1 MFDYRDILNM
11 MIDTNLIIVIS
22 IYLISLCLYL
32 TNKNNRIKF
41 ISYLYLS
48 DIIIFTLLIINTHLQ
63 TKVNFSIYV
72 IPIYTCL
79 KLIYTVYLKNFI
91 GIKKKYINL
100 LIIIK
105 LIQITTIFFTIDVYY
120 ILNIMLN
127 LLVIKNIQ
135 IEYLTKSYKSLN
147 NKLNKINKN
156 KNDLYHIENQVNK
169 GKLLK
174 EETENKILNLDF
186 KINKAISEVDMP
198 IFILDSKNKIIKSNR
213 ALELE
218 FKKSN
223 IKNIEDINIYFDKRF
238 INSID
243 ALELINNTNDYEES
257 LELYT
262 TDEKV
267 YKFTCIKDHYEK
279 ENVRVCILNDITQT
293 TIIQKKLIES
303 EEKYKKL
310 MDILSDGV
318 IIHDM
323 NSIDYI
329 NEAAFNLFSIDTSKE
344 NLKIEDVKNKIHIK
358 SIENFTKNIKFVDN
372 NKKEKLNTK
381 IKTKNELV
389 LELIT
394 TKININNTSKLLTI
408 VVDIT
413 NIEKAI
419 GELEE
424 NRKSYKMLVQNL
436 PEGIVVIDKKTKNY
450 IYQNRAMIKMLKAAG
465 IDNISKIVN
474 DYMNNERYGIPK
486 KYTIKEKDISSVSL
500 TMIDVKG
507 EEQLVGIIRCLDEE
521 EKIKLALEELDS
533 IKMQYEV
540 KDNFLTTISQNLRN
554 PIKTISTANNLLEN
568 NNSKYQSNHIH
579 NYNELVKRNC
589 YRLERLIN
597 NMNELVEIEKGL
609 YSMEYVNC
617 DIVKFLRDMINTT
630 NKYLEDK
637 GIEIDFRSNINKKI
651 IQVDVDKF
659 ERIILNLLS
668 NAIKFSDKGSPILV
682 SIYSDDKYINISVE
696 DKGMGIP
703 KDKLN
708 FIFTKFAQVDKTLTR
723 NAEGSG
729 VGLSIVKKLTELHG
743 GKINVESKEGQ
754 GSKFTISLLNGNI
767 KSKKNNILNKLN
779 MDNEKMHIEFADIYF

>member
-48 DIIIFTLLIINTHLQ
+48 DIIIFTLLIINTYLH

-105 LIQITTIFFTIDVYY
+105 LIQITTIFFTTDIYY

-450 IYQNRAMIKMLKAAG
+450 IYQNRAMIKMLKAVG

-637 GIEIDFRSNINKKI
+637 GIEIDFKSNINKKI
-651 IQVDVDKF
+651 IQIDVDKF

-696 DKGMGIP
+696 DNGMGIP

>member
-48 DIIIFTLLIINTHLQ
+48 DIIIFTLLIINTHLH

-105 LIQITTIFFTIDVYY
+105 LIQITTIFFTTDIYY

-450 IYQNRAMIKMLKAAG
+450 IYQNRAMIKMLKAVG

-554 PIKTISTANNLLEN
+554 PIKTISTASNLLEN

-597 NMNELVEIEKGL
+597 NMNELVEIEKRL

>member
-48 DIIIFTLLIINTHLQ
+48 DIIIFTLLIINTYLH

-218 FKKSN
+218 FKKFN

-450 IYQNRAMIKMLKAAG
+450 IYQNRAMIKMLKAVG

-637 GIEIDFRSNINKKI
+637 GIEIDFKSNINKKI

-682 SIYSDDKYINISVE
+682 SIDSDDKYINISVE

>member
-48 DIIIFTLLIINTHLQ
+48 DIIIFTLLIINTYLH

-218 FKKSN
+218 FKKFN

-408 VVDIT
+408 IVDIT

-450 IYQNRAMIKMLKAAG
+450 IYQNRAMIKMLKAVG

-609 YSMEYVNC
+609 YSMDYVNC

-637 GIEIDFRSNINKKI
+637 GIEIDFKSNINKKI
-651 IQVDVDKF
+651 VQVDIDKF

-682 SIYSDDKYINISVE
+682 SIDSDDKYINISVE

>member
-48 DIIIFTLLIINTHLQ
+48 DIIIFTLLIINTYLH

-105 LIQITTIFFTIDVYY
+105 LIQITTIFFTTDIYY

-450 IYQNRAMIKMLKAAG
+450 IYQNRAMIKMLKAVG

-637 GIEIDFRSNINKKI
+637 GIEIDFKSNINKKI
-651 IQVDVDKF
+651 IQIDVDKF

>member
-48 DIIIFTLLIINTHLQ
+48 DIIIFTLLIINTYLH

-218 FKKSN
+218 FKKFN

-450 IYQNRAMIKMLKAAG
+450 IYQNRAMIKMLKAVG

-637 GIEIDFRSNINKKI
+637 GIEIDFKSNINKKI
-651 IQVDVDKF
+651 IQIDVDKF

>member
-48 DIIIFTLLIINTHLQ
+48 DIIIFTLLIINTYLH

-344 NLKIEDVKNKIHIK
+344 NLKIEDIKNKIHIK
-358 SIENFTKNIKFVDN
+358 NIENFTKNIKFVDN

-589 YRLERLIN
+589 YRLERLIS

-637 GIEIDFRSNINKKI
+637 GIEIDFKSNINKKI
-651 IQVDVDKF
+651 VQVDIDKF

-682 SIYSDDKYINISVE
+682 SIDSDDKYININVE

>member
-48 DIIIFTLLIINTHLQ
+48 DIIIFTLLIINTHLH

-450 IYQNRAMIKMLKAAG
+450 IYQNRAMIKMLKAVG

-637 GIEIDFRSNINKKI
+637 GIEIDFKSNINKKI

-682 SIYSDDKYINISVE
+682 SIDSDDKYINISVE

>member
-48 DIIIFTLLIINTHLQ
+48 DIIIFTLLIINTHLH

-79 KLIYTVYLKNFI
+79 KLIYTIYLKNFI

-394 TKININNTSKLLTI
+394 TKININNISKLLTI

-450 IYQNRAMIKMLKAAG
+450 IYQNRAMIKMLKAVG

-597 NMNELVEIEKGL
+597 NMNELVEIEKRL

-637 GIEIDFRSNINKKI
+637 GIEIDFKSNINKKI
-651 IQVDVDKF
+651 IQIDVDKF

-682 SIYSDDKYINISVE
+682 SIDSDDKYINISVE